1 MAWRLH
7 HVNIAAPNFSET
19 LAFYKEVLG
28 MQSVGMPIKKEDRG
42 VFKYDDDNVAWF
54 EDGNAQI
61 HMSRPNPNMA
71 RDNNYFVNP
80 SLGGHVA
87 IEVDDIEEVK
97 RRLNARRVYF
107 ADPGH
112 WAVEGLY
119 QIYVIDPS
127 MNCVEINQQLD
138 T

>member
-1 MAWRLH
+1 
-7 HVNIAAPNFSET
+7 
-19 LAFYKEVLG
+19 Y
-28 MQSVGMPIKKEDRG
+28 
-42 VFKYDDDNVAWF
+42 Y
-54 EDGNAQI
+54 
-61 HMSRPNPNMA
+61 
-71 RDNNYFVNP
+71 VNP
-80 SLGGHVA
+80 SLHGHVA
-87 IEVDDIEEVK
+87 IEVDDIEQVK
-97 RRLNARRVYF
+97 QRLNARGVYF

>member
-7 HVNIAAPNFSET
+7 HVNIMAPNWSET
-19 LAFYKEVLG
+19 VGFYQDVFG
-28 MQSVGMPIKKEDRG
+28 MQNAGMPIKERDRG
-42 VFKYDDDNVAWF
+42 VFKYDNENVRWF

-61 HMSRPNPNMA
+61 HMSRPVPNMA
-71 RDNNYFVNP
+71 RDNNYYVNP

-87 IEVDDIEEVK
+87 IEVDDIEAVK
-97 RRLNARRVYF
+97 QRLAARDVYF

-112 WAVEGLY
+112 WAVQGLY

-127 MNCVEINQQLD
+127 GNCVEINQSLD
-138 T
+138 E

>member
-7 HVNIAAPNFSET
+7 HVNIAAPNFRES
-19 LAFYKEVLG
+19 LNFYQEVFG
-28 MQSVGMPIKKEDRG
+28 MQSVGMPLKERDRG

-71 RDNNYFVNP
+71 RDNDYYLNP

-87 IEVDDIEEVK
+87 IEVDDIDAVK
-97 RRLNARRVYF
+97 GRLEARGLYY

-112 WAVEGLY
+112 WAVQGLY
-119 QIYVIDPS
+119 QIYVLDPS
-127 MNCVEINQQLD
+127 ANCVEVNQKLEE
-138 T
+138 